1 LCCLRACAI
10 CDSYQQTLILHAV
23 VASTYKMVKGLG
35 VLEDLASL
43 RHLVFLLLMCGLS
56 CAVPLH
62 SGGPSVVLSPDVRGP
77 QAVKSSVVALPA
89 ADDHVEG
96 RGMRNAVKCCTVLPF
111 QDR

>member
-1 LCCLRACAI
+1 
-10 CDSYQQTLILHAV
+10 
-23 VASTYKMVKGLG
+23 MVKGLG

-77 QAVKSSVVALPA
+77 QAVKSSVVALP
-89 ADDHVEG
+89 
-96 RGMRNAVKCCTVLPF
+96 MIT
-111 QDR
+111 

>member
-1 LCCLRACAI
+1 MRFLPTDPNFARGR
-10 CDSYQQTLILHAV
+10 SQ
-23 VASTYKMVKGLG
+23 YKMVKGLG

-77 QAVKSSVVALPA
+77 QAVKSSVVALP
-89 ADDHVEG
+89 
-96 RGMRNAVKCCTVLPF
+96 MIT
-111 QDR
+111 